1 MPIVHDKYTETG
13 RKFTITDKENKPTGQ
28 KVYKAGVGQV
38 NVLDGKEYKP
48 YIWDSEHQV
57 CRYNKYEIR
66 LTTSGIE
73 IWEEARTAKV
83 NPTPSGRTIQFV

>member
-1 MPIVHDKYTETG
+1 MPIVHDKYTSNG
-13 RKFTITDKENKPTGQ
+13 RKFNITETGQ
-28 KVYKAGVGQV
+28 KVYKAGIGQV